1 MSQGSGAGENTP
13 QPRRRRINPKWAYP
27 ETDSLID
34 DYAELSTLA
43 PGEIK
48 RLCGGGKS

>member
-1 MSQGSGAGENTP
+1 MSGQAMQER
-13 QPRRRRINPKWAYP
+13 PRRRMAPRRAFP

-43 PGEIK
+43 PEEI
-48 RLCGGGKS
+48 RRYCGHR